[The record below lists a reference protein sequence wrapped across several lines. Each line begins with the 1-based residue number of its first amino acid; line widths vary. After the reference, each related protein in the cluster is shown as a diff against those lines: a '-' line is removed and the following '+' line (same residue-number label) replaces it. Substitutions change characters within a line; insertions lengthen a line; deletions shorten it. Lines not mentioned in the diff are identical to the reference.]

1 MLLTGR
7 KSGKGIF
14 LYNAG
19 KSKPVN
25 PEAVAV
31 FGKHSLQPQGSFTP
45 EDQTMRMVS
54 RFVNEAVLC
63 LEEQILRNP
72 VSTYLNTF
80 TLHS

>member
-1 MLLTGR
+1 M
-7 KSGKGIF
+7 F
-14 LYNAG
+14 LYDA
-19 KSKPVN
+19 KSKQKPVN

-31 FGKHSLQPQGSFTP
+31 IRKYAVQPKGPSSP

-72 VSTYLNTF
+72 VRNISIFLTRF
-80 TLHS
+80 CPEM